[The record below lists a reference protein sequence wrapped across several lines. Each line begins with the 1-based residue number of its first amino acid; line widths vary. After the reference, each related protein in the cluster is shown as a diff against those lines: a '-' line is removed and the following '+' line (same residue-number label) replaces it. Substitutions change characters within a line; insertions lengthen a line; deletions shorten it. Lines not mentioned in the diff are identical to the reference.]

1 MGYNN
6 FVPKSRAELKDTA
19 KEKLKG
25 NWSNAVLVCLVFF
38 ILTGGVS
45 LTISGREYVMYGVNA
60 RYSYNFG
67 DLIKLIIGG
76 PMSLGMAS
84 YFLKLL
90 RDEEARIED
99 TFSGFRNFASAFLV
113 QLLSEIFILLWTL
126 LLIIPGII
134 AALSYSMAVYILKDN
149 PDISAMDA
157 IRESKKLMDG
167 EKGRLFVL
175 GLSFLG
181 WIIVGV
187 ITLGIGFLWITPYI
201 NAVMAAF
208 YEELKARKLVNNDS
222 YKPDNY
228 TENP

>member
-1 MGYNN
+1 MEYNN
-6 FVPKSRAELKDTA
+6 FNPKSRAELKDIA

-25 NWSNAVLVCLVFF
+25 NWANAILVCLVVL

-45 LTISGREYVMYGVNA
+45 LTISGREFILYGA
-60 RYSYNFG
+60 RGRSTYNFG

-76 PMSLGMAS
+76 PMSLGMVS
-84 YFLKLL
+84 YFLNLI
-90 RDEEARIED
+90 RDKEARIED

-113 QLLSEIFILLWTL
+113 QLLSEIFILLWAL

-134 AALSYSMAVYILKDN
+134 AALSYSMAYYILQDN
-149 PDISAMDA
+149 PELSAMDV

-167 EKGRLFVL
+167 EKARLFVL

-187 ITLGIGFLWITPYI
+187 ITCGIGFLWITPYM
-201 NAVMAAF
+201 NATTAAF
-208 YEELKARKLVNNDS
+208 YEDLKRRKLANNDI
-222 YKPDNY
+222 
-228 TENP
+228 

>member
-1 MGYNN
+1 MQYNSYN
-6 FVPKSRAELKDTA
+6 PKSRAELKDTA

-25 NWSNAVLVCLVFF
+25 NWSNAILVCLVVF

-45 LTISGREYVMYGVNA
+45 LTISGREFVMYGVNA
-60 RYSYNFG
+60 RNTYNFG

-76 PMSLGMAS
+76 PMSLGMVY
-84 YFLKLL
+84 YFLNLL
-90 RDEEARIED
+90 RDKEARIED
-99 TFSGFRNFASAFLV
+99 AFSGFRNFASAFLV
-113 QLLSEIFILLWTL
+113 QLLSEIFIILWAL

-134 AALSYSMAVYILKDN
+134 AALSYSMAYYILNDN
-149 PDISAMDA
+149 PELSAMDV

-167 EKGRLFVL
+167 EKARLFVL

-187 ITLGIGFLWITPYI
+187 ITLGIGFLWITPYM
-201 NAVMAAF
+201 NATMAAF
-208 YEELKARKLVNNDS
+208 YEDLKRRKLVNNDI